1 MVLFHSIL
9 NKEFQNAQIH
19 FPIVLAST
27 RSEVRNF
34 YARRD
39 YITLFYPTLYSVDR
53 RATIPQVLAQSLGK
67 SSYPSHKFRRLFIYL
82 IDSSDLPSIYAL
94 AKDMAVS
101 FPKINWLYLLFERRC
116 DIVSFLSTTITAP
129 QLIYWIHV

>member
-1 MVLFHSIL
+1 MVAKADS
-9 NKEFQNAQIH
+9 
-19 FPIVLAST
+19 
-27 RSEVRNF
+27 VRE
-34 YARRD
+34 
-39 YITLFYPTLYSVDR
+39 LS
-53 RATIPQVLAQSLGK
+53 
-67 SSYPSHKFRRLFIYL
+67 IYL

-101 FPKINWLYLLFERRC
+101 FPEINWLYLRFERRC

>member
-1 MVLFHSIL
+1 ML
-9 NKEFQNAQIH
+9 KYTFQSSLH
-19 FPIVLAST
+19 RLA
-27 RSEVRNF
+27 VRCEIFN
-34 YARRD
+34 ARRD

-82 IDSSDLPSIYAL
+82 IDSSDLPPIYAL
-94 AKDMAVS
+94 VKDMAVS